1 MDYGKGW
8 GDPTKY
14 GVAEGWDFVGPDRT
28 TKQHFFLRCKECGG
42 QQSFV
47 KYQLGKP
54 HSCWD
59 CWYMETLLHKPHLW
73 ARLSYLISAFT
84 LNNGRTEIE
93 ELECLYSLPD
103 PR

>member
-14 GVAEGWDFVGPDRT
+14 GVPIGWEFVGPDRE
-28 TKQHFFLRCKECGG
+28 KKHYFYLRCKECDG
-42 QQSFV
+42 QHSFV

-59 CWYMETLLHKPHLW
+59 CWLVQEYSFQTSSTVAARPHDRCTHAKEW
-73 ARLSYLISAFT
+73 A
-84 LNNGRTEIE
+84 
-93 ELECLYSLPD
+93 
-103 PR
+103 